1 MIMKCPECGNQ
12 LDEDNYCS
20 ECREFFEDVENLCPN
35 CGSELDE
42 DNYCSECCEFI
53 NDDYE
58 EVDYEYNAFE
68 EPDYDSMVNN
78 GDEICLN
85 CTYWSVSPYGR
96 AHGMY
101 CRRGNGQT
109 EPTDSC
115 YDFVQSTSFA
125 SYGNEGQYQFNE
137 TDRDISNKLYSWRNS
152 R

>member
-68 EPDYDSMVNN
+68 EPDYDFIVGKS
-78 GDEICLN
+78 GKPSEGHRYHCHGFG
-85 CTYWSVSPYGR
+85 YG
-96 AHGMY
+96 
-101 CRRGNGQT
+101 
-109 EPTDSC
+109 
-115 YDFVQSTSFA
+115 
-125 SYGNEGQYQFNE
+125 
-137 TDRDISNKLYSWRNS
+137 
-152 R
+152 